1 MVTQNPRSLVDRLRL
16 AKHVVVLTGAGV
28 SAESGIPTFRDKQTG
43 IWEQFS
49 AEELAT
55 PEAYQRD
62 PSMVWG
68 WYEWRRSIALRA
80 QPNAAH
86 RAIAEMACKAPR
98 MTLVTQNVDDLHERG
113 GSREVVHLHGRLTQP
128 VCELCRSLFPL
139 REGTND
145 QPQLGRRIEPPRCH
159 SCGGRIR
166 PGVVWFGEAL
176 PESEWT
182 QAQTATC
189 TCDVFFCIGTSS
201 VVYPAAS
208 LTRSAMNMGAVT
220 VQINNTSTALD
231 SKVSFNLRVPAGVVL
246 PALVKDVWPAI

>member
-1 MVTQNPRSLVDRLRL
+1 MVIQNPRSLVDRLRL

-86 RAIAEMACKAPR
+86 RTIAEMACRAPR
-98 MTLVTQNVDDLHERG
+98 MTLVTQNVEDPPG
-113 GSREVVHLHGRLTQP
+113 GAEAARLVHLPGRFTKR
-128 VCELCRSLFPL
+128 VCNLCRHCF
-139 REGTND
+139 RYEK
-145 QPQLGRRIEPPRCH
+145 E
-159 SCGGRIR
+159 
-166 PGVVWFGEAL
+166 
-176 PESEWT
+176 
-182 QAQTATC
+182 QT
-189 TCDVFFCIGTSS
+189 IS
-201 VVYPAAS
+201 
-208 LTRSAMNMGAVT
+208 RS
-220 VQINNTSTALD
+220 
-231 SKVSFNLRVPAGVVL
+231 
-246 PALVKDVWPAI
+246 